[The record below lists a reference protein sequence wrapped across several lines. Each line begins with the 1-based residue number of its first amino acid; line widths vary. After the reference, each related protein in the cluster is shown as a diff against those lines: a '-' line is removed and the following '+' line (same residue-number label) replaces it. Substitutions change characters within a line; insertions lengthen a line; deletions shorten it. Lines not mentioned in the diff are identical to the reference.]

1 MEAHR
6 AEQRRAAL
14 WQAEVK
20 EAEQQTLSR
29 PIDPSLEGTN
39 PVHLFPDV
47 RLPVPARNYNRPAVV
62 LPEAGESDEEA
73 LRLQARYEAWERR
86 RLQQQRAA
94 ERRQPRSSNRGT
106 RQGPQQRLQAAQESR
121 RQDQARL
128 EAAQESRRQ
137 DQARLEAAQE
147 SRRQDQARLEA
158 AQESRR
164 HQH

>member
-1 MEAHR
+1 METRR
-6 AEQRRAAL
+6 AEQRRAAV

-29 PIDPSLEGTN
+29 PRDPSDAGTN

-62 LPEAGESDEEA
+62 LPEVGESDEEA

-86 RLQQQRAA
+86 RLQQESAA
-94 ERRQPRSSNRGT
+94 ERRQTRSAHGSQ
-106 RQGPQQRLQAAQESR
+106 RQRVHQRLQAAQESR